1 MFSGLPHPRG
11 KDNLSDVVYGVKLAL
26 LGNLKFWGHRRLQF
40 QFQVLEFLYKGHVT
54 SLLTL

>member
-11 KDNLSDVVYGVKLAL
+11 KDNLGDVFYGVKLAL
-26 LGNLKFWGHRRLQF
+26 LGNLKFWGHRRLQL
-40 QFQVLEFLYKGHVT
+40 QFQVLEFLYTGHVT